1 MKKINTFWLNYLR
14 PNIFVR
20 DISEINLEALKA
32 SGIKLIICDL
42 DNTLV
47 PYFNMFPNKFSFNFI
62 NKAKEIG
69 FDILIASN
77 NTKKRVTT
85 FATKLQETVS
95 IKDFLW
101 NCKKPISLKI
111 IKWIKNSS
119 YTFDETVFIG
129 DQFLT
134 DILLAN
140 WVKAKSI
147 LVLPLIDQMNNSD
160 LNIFFKLIE
169 KFIYKKLSQEN
180 ILNEYDVSLGELKDY
195 ENELL

>member
-1 MKKINTFWLNYLR
+1 MKKVNTFWLNYLR

-47 PYFNMFPNKFSFNFI
+47 PYFNMYPNNFSFDFI
-62 NKAKEIG
+62 NKAKEYG

-85 FATKLQETVS
+85 FVTKLQETIK

-111 IKWIKNSS
+111 IKWVKNSS
-119 YTFDETVFIG
+119 YNFDETVFIG

-169 KFIYKKLSQEN
+169 RFIYRKLSQEN
-180 ILNEYDVSLGELKDY
+180 ILNEYDVSLEDSKDY